1 MQVEWAFSFAGSP
14 WTEDLWSGGA
24 GSSWE
29 DKLHLGHQG
38 ARAWERPCER
48 NRWVFRGPARKIAL
62 GLVGGPGREHS
73 GMRATM
79 RLLGGCRIE
88 GGGWQGGGGDHS
100 WSQLRT
106 RTFVFERH
114 TVSIKT
120 CICGLYLLDA
130 SYRNDNETC
139 TECLLCAKS
148 CARCS
153 IFISIF
159 L

>member
-73 GMRATM
+73 GMRATV

-88 GGGWQGGGGDHS
+88 GGDTDGTPLVDLGGEGRGHSGAAEDRQGKWTSLEGSLLTGGIYLS
-100 WSQLRT
+100 TSFR
-106 RTFVFERH
+106 
-114 TVSIKT
+114 KKNT
-120 CICGLYLLDA
+120 CGCFFFFFKSLLP
-130 SYRNDNETC
+130 
-139 TECLLCAKS
+139 
-148 CARCS
+148 
-153 IFISIF
+153 
-159 L
+159 